1 MMYYDELAR
10 QDEQVLLTL
19 TMDEEAVAACAER
32 DPADDAAAA
41 AVRTTRFASQA
52 SYSDCVLTCPCGDT
66 DVEGAGGVAA
76 RAGAANAMAR
86 GPGRLEWL

>member
-19 TMDEEAVAACAER
+19 TMDEEAVASCAAR

-41 AVRTTRFASQA
+41 AVRTTQTDKVLWVR
-52 SYSDCVLTCPCGDT
+52 SDLFV
-66 DVEGAGGVAA
+66 
-76 RAGAANAMAR
+76 
-86 GPGRLEWL
+86 W

>member
-41 AVRTTRFASQA
+41 AVRTPRLASRA
-52 SYSDCVLTCPCGDT
+52 SCSDCDLTCPCGDA
-66 DVEGAGGVAA
+66 DVEGAGGSAA
-76 RAGAANAMAR
+76 GAGAADAMAR
-86 GPGRLEWL
+86 GAGRLERL

>member
-1 MMYYDELAR
+1 MYYDELAR

-41 AVRTTRFASQA
+41 AVRTAPSDRQA
-52 SYSDCVLTCPCGDT
+52 TL
-66 DVEGAGGVAA
+66 GAT
-76 RAGAANAMAR
+76 
-86 GPGRLEWL
+86 

>member
-41 AVRTTRFASQA
+41 AVRTAPSVR
-52 SYSDCVLTCPCGDT
+52 
-66 DVEGAGGVAA
+66 
-76 RAGAANAMAR
+76 
-86 GPGRLEWL
+86 

>member
-1 MMYYDELAR
+1 MSPPLRSPDACGCSAADEPGRVEMMYYDELAR

-41 AVRTTRFASQA
+41 AVRTK
-52 SYSDCVLTCPCGDT
+52 
-66 DVEGAGGVAA
+66 
-76 RAGAANAMAR
+76 
-86 GPGRLEWL
+86 RLVS

>member
-41 AVRTTRFASQA
+41 AVRTTRLASRA
-52 SYSDCVLTCPCGDT
+52 SCSDCHLTSR
-66 DVEGAGGVAA
+66 VVSQ
-76 RAGAANAMAR
+76 M
-86 GPGRLEWL
+86 WLSLIHI